1 MKTNTFLHFYNL
13 ENGMTLLEILIAMVV
28 FTIIAAAGYG
38 GLHQG
43 LAVQQQLQE
52 QQTWWKNLDAVVNLI
67 EQDLDQ
73 VRNIAPRTPV
83 TDALAFRGYSDNN
96 SGSSGEFIKF
106 TRGGYQT
113 FQATNVGPYLR
124 LAYRLRDG
132 VLYRVSWRG
141 LNLPE
146 NEPGEESK
154 LLTDIKDVS
163 VRYLHETRRWV
174 DTWPLRFTGEEAA
187 TVPRAV
193 ELSISLTNNTTYRR
207 VFYVGPLR

>member
-1 MKTNTFLHFYNL
+1 MKTTTFLRSSNL
-13 ENGMTLLEILIAMVV
+13 ESGMTLLEILIAMVV

-43 LAVQQQLQE
+43 LVVQQQLQE

-83 TDALAFRGYSDNN
+83 TDAIAFRGYSDNN

-106 TRGGYQT
+106 TRGGNQSYH
-113 FQATNVGPYLR
+113 ATNVGPYIR

-146 NEPGEESK
+146 NELGEESK
-154 LLTDIKDVS
+154 LLSEVKDVS

-174 DTWPLRFTGEEAA
+174 DTWPLRFTGDEAA

-193 ELSISLTNNTTYRR
+193 ELLISLKNNTTVTR